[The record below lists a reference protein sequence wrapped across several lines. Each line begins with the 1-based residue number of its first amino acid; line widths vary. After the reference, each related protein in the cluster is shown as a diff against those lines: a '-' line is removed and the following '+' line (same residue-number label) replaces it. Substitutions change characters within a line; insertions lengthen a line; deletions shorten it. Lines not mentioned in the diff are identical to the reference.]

1 LTYAV
6 SVGGRRG
13 IRRAKLA
20 RPGREQP
27 KSGRSALAG
36 PEKDE
41 GYAPLRPR
49 QPAIPGGCRCTVI
62 NQPIYG
68 HIHM

>member
-1 LTYAV
+1 MTYAV

-13 IRRAKLA
+13 IRWANLA

-27 KSGRSALAG
+27 KSGRSALVG

-41 GYAPLRPR
+41 GYVPLQPR
-49 QPAIPGGCRCTVI
+49 
-62 NQPIYG
+62 
-68 HIHM
+68 